1 MSSRATPE
9 LKYLVSQCGEDK
21 AACVNSEVD
30 CCTPS
35 KTQSAIAPPRARA
48 TPCLW
53 GRFYSPSSLHRSALC
68 SHPALS
74 IPRWTHQPDHRTS
87 PVSPK
92 AAGVCVDT
100 WQHAGL

>member
-1 MSSRATPE
+1 MSSRATPQ

-21 AACVNSEVD
+21 AACVNSKVD

-35 KTQSAIAPPRARA
+35 KTQSAIAFPCARA
-48 TPCLW
+48 TPCPW
-53 GRFYSPSSLHRSALC
+53 GRFYSSLHCLALF

-74 IPRWTHQPDHRTS
+74 VLTWTYQLEHRMS

-92 AAGVCVDT
+92 AAGVCADT

>member
-35 KTQSAIAPPRARA
+35 KTQSAIAP
-48 TPCLW
+48 
-53 GRFYSPSSLHRSALC
+53 LC
-68 SHPALS
+68 SHPAHS
-74 IPRWTHQPDHRTS
+74 IPRWTHQPEHRTS